1 MSEDTTSD
9 STTSECSTAESLRRE
24 LNLSEQRLVFR
35 NRQVTDLEERRG
47 NLRDYLVRE
56 AEDLGEHHTQAIAE
70 IMDITLEKSAEVE
83 VTVKFKLSI
92 TGLPMDTDLDSLVD
106 DMTFDVSYNGYG
118 DVESED
124 YDVEYSSASGIE

>member
-1 MSEDTTSD
+1 MSEETTSD

-47 NLRDYLVRE
+47 NLRDYLIRE
-56 AEDLGEHHTQAIAE
+56 ADDLGDHAQAIAE

-83 VTVKFKLSI
+83 VTVKFRLSI

-124 YDVEYSSASGIE
+124 YDVEYSSASEIE

>member
-1 MSEDTTSD
+1 MSEETTSD

-24 LNLSEQRLVFR
+24 LQLSEHRLVFR
-35 NRQVTDLEERRG
+35 TRQATDLEERRG

-56 AEDLGEHHTQAIAE
+56 ADDLGDHAQAIAE

-83 VTVKFKLSI
+83 VTVKFRLSI

-124 YDVEYSSASGIE
+124 YDVEYSSASEIE

>member
-1 MSEDTTSD
+1 MSEETTSD

-56 AEDLGEHHTQAIAE
+56 ADDLGDHAQAIAE

-83 VTVKFKLSI
+83 VTVKFRLSI

-124 YDVEYSSASGIE
+124 YDVEYSSASEIE

>member
-56 AEDLGEHHTQAIAE
+56 ADDLGDHAQAIAE

-83 VTVKFKLSI
+83 VTVKFRLSI

>member
-1 MSEDTTSD
+1 MSEETTSD

-24 LNLSEQRLVFR
+24 LQLSEHRLVFR
-35 NRQVTDLEERRG
+35 TRQATDLEERRG

-56 AEDLGEHHTQAIAE
+56 ADDLGDHAQAIAE

-124 YDVEYSSASGIE
+124 YDVEYSSASEIE